1 MNYSLC
7 ISPTCPNCISVLK
20 SLNEMKISIN
30 IKNIEKQKN
39 KTCVSPI
46 VPALY
51 RGRKLV
57 AYGKDIIKHFK
68 P

>member
-1 MNYSLC
+1 
-7 ISPTCPNCISVLK
+7 
-20 SLNEMKISIN
+20 MKISIN